1 MSKSDLIDNRYRKI
15 KTLGEGGMGTVF
27 QVEDMARNNRVF
39 AVKTVKK
46 SFIAKDSDSSLQRF
60 KIEYDIMT
68 RLKHPNLARVYD
80 FGQDSN
86 GDYYILMEFVEGITL
101 RQLLKQ
107 KSKLSP
113 DESLSIIIPL
123 LRALE
128 FIHSRNIIYRDLK
141 PDNVLI
147 EIDNDEIKS
156 VKLLDFGLADL
167 GKAEKKS
174 KGTIHYMA
182 PEVVAKQ
189 NIDSRADI
197 FSLGILFYE
206 MLTGNFI
213 YADDSIKSVLD
224 SLLDEN
230 TFVATSEIRL
240 NDINPPE
247 LKPLISQM
255 TAYQKEHRFICCSD
269 VIDKIN
275 LLLQKKIAL
284 ETDETEQA
292 YVLGVDFVG
301 RSAELHSLTVSCQEQ
316 SNCLTLISGSA
327 GIGKSRL
334 LEEFTKY
341 CNLNDILFFTGTS
354 TNSLSYEPFLEIINK
369 LLYNIKKSE
378 LPELSG
384 FLKLFLPDHPVLKKF
399 KVPLDSDPQAVK
411 GVLVQLIAGIII
423 NFAEKQARKMV
434 VILHN
439 LQNVDEV
446 SLEIIEAILNR
457 LQESESDHKLLLIA
471 ECRYEE
477 NEKTAQ
483 FFEKIKEKRLIN
495 VLDLKPLN
503 NQEIELYIVN
513 MFGAKRL
520 HSTIKDNISKI
531 RDAVGGNPLFLQE
544 LLKMLVEKK
553 LIRRIA
559 LSWVLQKSIDQINVP
574 DNVREIIRQRL
585 KKIEFSVLESRACK
599 LLAHLHKPSLNIET
613 LQKISDGDI
622 DIDWNSFLVYLAD
635 NEILIEK
642 NQEFYPVSNL
652 VFEIFREGVLDEEAQ
667 SIHRFLVQRLE
678 NIYQV
683 EKSNPDKLSDS
694 ELDEI
699 TFHAVNAGYQSEDDV
714 SGSTL
719 FYLLASIKR
728 CLKRFSYKKAL
739 QFCSVVLEIEK
750 KYNFDN
756 ADFKK
761 SIIEAIGLKGKV
773 FLTTN
778 KLEEARQTLLVAI
791 DCYGN
796 TGHQKEIAVIYSR
809 LANVCQRMSKYEESL
824 QYNQAAKAIYE
835 ELNDTEGLAGC
846 STTIALID
854 YYQGKYHEALVSYKK
869 SLELIKLTAN
879 RDMLG
884 RCYNNIGNIYWI
896 LADCDKAMKYYM
908 RQLKISEEL
917 NNIDSIGRVLGN
929 IGIVYNRLDN
939 FEKALFYFKK
949 GIENSE
955 MTGDKYNIGNTYG
968 NMGVLYLGIGDYKKA
983 IFCSEKAYKIKSD
996 AKDSYGMMVSST
1008 NFGDVYNKL
1017 KDFEKAEFYYSESI
1031 RLAES
1036 INAAFFLSE
1045 YKVKKA
1051 YFYYEQQRYSEAAAV
1066 LEAMKDSLH
1075 EQSESFYKQ
1084 VKIMVDCLVSEQ
1096 PPEERFSTF
1105 IAAMH
1110 ELLADPVNEDPTDQ
1124 ADIYYSIWDIL
1135 TKNGAGLQFS
1145 TDISKAKD
1153 LAMQLYRELAA
1164 KSKFAEYQDRLS
1176 ILRSCQ

>member
-27 QVEDMARNNRVF
+27 QVEDIARNNRVF

-46 SFIAKDSDSSLQRF
+46 SFIAKDSDNSLQRF

-68 RLKHPNLARVYD
+68 RLKHPNLARVFD

-86 GDYYILMEFVEGITL
+86 GDYYILMEFVGGVTL

-107 KSKLSP
+107 KSKLSLN
-113 DESLSIIIPL
+113 ESLSIIIPL

-147 EIDNDEIKS
+147 EIDNQEIKT

-230 TFVATSEIRL
+230 TFVTTSEIRL

-255 TAYQKEHRFICCSD
+255 TAYQKEHRFICCSE

-275 LLLQKKIAL
+275 LLLHKKMVL

-301 RSAELHSLTVSCQEQ
+301 RTAELQSLTASCQEQ
-316 SNCLTLISGSA
+316 SNCLTIVAGSA

-334 LEEFTKY
+334 LEEFVKY

-369 LLYNIKKSE
+369 LLYNLKKSE

-399 KVPLDSDPQAVK
+399 KAPADSDPQTVK
-411 GVLVQLIAGIII
+411 GVLVQLIAGMITKY
-423 NFAEKQARKMV
+423 AEKQPRKMA

-446 SLEIIEAILNR
+446 SLEIIEVILNR
-457 LQESESDHKLLLIA
+457 LQESESEHKLLLIT
-471 ECRYEE
+471 ECRSEE

-483 FFEKIKEKRLIN
+483 FFEKLKEKKSII

-503 NQEIELYIVN
+503 NQEIECYIVN

-553 LIRRIA
+553 LITRTA
-559 LSWVLQKSIDQINVP
+559 LFWVLQKSIDQIKVP

-585 KKIEFSVLESRACK
+585 KKIEFSALEYRACK
-599 LLAHLHKPSLNIET
+599 LLSHLHKPSLNVET
-613 LQKISDGDI
+613 LQKISAGDI
-622 DIDWNSFLVYLAD
+622 DIDWNSFLTYLAD

-642 NQEFYPVSNL
+642 DQEFYPVSNL
-652 VFEIFREGVLDEEAQ
+652 VFEIIREDLSDGEACA
-667 SIHRFLVQRLE
+667 IHRFLVWRLE
-678 NIYQV
+678 DIYQV
-683 EKSNPDKLSDS
+683 EKSNPDKLSDI

-699 TFHAVNAGYQSEDDV
+699 TFHAINAGYQTEDDV
-714 SGSTL
+714 SGRTL
-719 FYLLASIKR
+719 FYLLASINR
-728 CLKRFSYKKAL
+728 CFQRFSYKKAL
-739 QFCSVVLEIEK
+739 QFCSRVLEIEK
-750 KYNFDN
+750 KCSFDN
-756 ADFKK
+756 TDFNK
-761 SIIEAIGLKGKV
+761 SIIEAIGLKGKIL
-773 FLTTN
+773 LTTN
-778 KLEEARQTLLVAI
+778 KLEEAMQTLLEAI
-791 DCYGN
+791 DRYRD
-796 TGHQKEIAVIYSR
+796 TTYQKEIAAIYSR
-809 LANVCQRMSKYEESL
+809 LAYVCQRMSRYEEGL
-824 QYNQAAKAIYE
+824 QYNQTAKAIHE

-854 YYQGKYHEALVSYKK
+854 YYQGKYQEALASYKK
-869 SLELIKLTAN
+869 SIDLIKVTDN
-879 RDMLG
+879 REMLG

-896 LADCDKAMKYYM
+896 LGEYERAMKYYM

-917 NNIDSIGRVLGN
+917 NNIDSIGRVSGN
-929 IGIVYNRLDN
+929 IGIVHNQLENYD
-939 FEKALFYFKK
+939 KALFYFKK
-949 GIENSE
+949 ALEKSE
-955 MTGDKYNIGNTYG
+955 MCGDKYNIGNTYG
-968 NMGVLYLGIGDYKKA
+968 NMGVLYLAIGDYKKA
-983 IFCSEKAYKIKSD
+983 LFCHEKAYKIKSG
-996 AKDSYGMMVSST
+996 AKDFYGIMISST
-1008 NFGDVYNKL
+1008 NFGDIYSKL
-1017 KDFEKAEFYYSESI
+1017 QDFEKAEFYYSESI

-1036 INAAFFLSE
+1036 INAAFFFSE
-1045 YKVKKA
+1045 YNVKKA
-1051 YFYYEQQRYSEAAAV
+1051 YFYFEQKRYSEAAAV
-1066 LEAMKDSLH
+1066 LEAVKDSLH
-1075 EQSESFYKQ
+1075 EQSEPFYKL
-1084 VKIMVDCLVSEQ
+1084 VKTMVDCLVSEQ
-1096 PPEERFSTF
+1096 SPEERFSTF
-1105 IAAMH
+1105 IAAMY
-1110 ELLADPVNEDPTDQ
+1110 ERIADPVNEDPSDK
-1124 ADIYYSIWDIL
+1124 AEIYYFIWDIL
-1135 TKNGAGLQFS
+1135 TKNGAGLQFCS
-1145 TDISKAKD
+1145 EISKAKD
-1153 LAMQLYRELAA
+1153 LALQLYRELAA
-1164 KSKFAEYQDRLS
+1164 KSKFAEYHARLA
-1176 ILRSCQ
+1176 ILRSCP